1 MKVLEL
7 TKMKVVTYFNIEVHV
22 PESIHFIAT
31 DLSGKFLGYE
41 EEPVA
46 DLELQFWDNPNGT
59 DMYELGVLDLEG
71 KDWTTTLQAV

>member
-1 MKVLEL
+1 
-7 TKMKVVTYFNIEVHV
+7 MKVVTYFNIEVHV
-22 PESIHFIAT
+22 PATIHFIAT
-31 DLSGKFLGYE
+31 DESGKFLGYE

-46 DLELQFWDNPNGT
+46 DLELKFWDSPNGL